1 MPAKMLRPQDVL
13 VACKIFTFAGQE
25 WTYSR
30 LGGALSLSAGEAH
43 NAVER
48 GKVSGLVTMSRRTP
62 AVSKKKLFDLLTVSV
77 PQIFYAVRGAM
88 CLGVPTS
95 VWAKPLAGKFEFA
108 KSDVSLVWPHPS
120 GTVRGEG
127 LVPIYPT
134 VPRAVQHDSLLYEI
148 MALVDVVRSAVE
160 PCDRRLAIDLLD
172 KIIWGEEKAAGK

>member
-1 MPAKMLRPQDVL
+1 M
-13 VACKIFTFAGQE
+13 ACKIFTFAGQE

-62 AVSKKKLFDLLTVSV
+62 AVSKKKIFDLIDRVGALNLLCRARRHV
-77 PQIFYAVRGAM
+77 PRRAHICVGQA
-88 CLGVPTS
+88 
-95 VWAKPLAGKFEFA
+95 LAGKFEFA

-127 LVPIYPT
+127 LGAHPI
-134 VPRAVQHDSLLYEI
+134 PRCPGPCSTIACCT
-148 MALVDVVRSAVE
+148 RSW
-160 PCDRRLAIDLLD
+160 P
-172 KIIWGEEKAAGK
+172 WWMW